1 VKFVWNAADETF
13 QSVGLIGIAS
23 MDKKQLFKYVK
34 GKIEIEKKRGADV
47 IRIYLELDPATWY
60 YFEYKIGVM
69 NILSTDKEFA
79 RILSEVKEDKRR
91 FDEGKAKFTY
101 LFVNNKKKRDDF
113 VSRFSDL

>member
-1 VKFVWNAADETF
+1 
-13 QSVGLIGIAS
+13 
-23 MDKKQLFKYVK
+23 
-34 GKIEIEKKRGADV
+34 
-47 IRIYLELDPATWY
+47 
-60 YFEYKIGVM
+60 M